1 MALRKRTSV
10 PYNVLRSFQHC
21 KLYEIYDI
29 LYLFDQALLKI
40 LQPQNR
46 SQRRKAEESKELG
59 SKVAESGVP
68 AISMS
73 FG

>member
-1 MALRKRTSV
+1 MCFV
-10 PYNVLRSFQHC
+10 PSSTASSMRS
-21 KLYEIYDI
+21 YDI